1 MLRLRCKKCGSFLA
15 NVTSIYAPLR
25 SIVMIEINCRNRDC
39 KTPNEIE
46 FRIRRPVR
54 SKSAPKRKMR
64 RKYN

>member
-15 NVTSIYAPLR
+15 NVTSVYAPLR

-39 KTPNEIE
+39 KMLNEIE
-46 FRIRRPVR
+46 FRIRKPVRAKKRPVR
-54 SKSAPKRKMR
+54 KLR